1 MTEEHLTKL
10 GLCWDVLLMG
20 MTSGCRVLINDK
32 LNPQDADRAKSVNL
46 TTDGGFEQVD
56 WSKYGL

>member
-1 MTEEHLTKL
+1 
-10 GLCWDVLLMG
+10 MG

-32 LNPQDADRAKSVNL
+32 LNQQDEDRAKSVNVI
-46 TTDGGFEQVD
+46 TDAGFGSIE